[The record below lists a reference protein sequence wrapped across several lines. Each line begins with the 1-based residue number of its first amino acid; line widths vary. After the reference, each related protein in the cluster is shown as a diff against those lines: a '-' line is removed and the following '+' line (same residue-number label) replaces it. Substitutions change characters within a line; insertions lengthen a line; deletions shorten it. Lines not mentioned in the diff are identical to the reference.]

1 MSTFAHRAEII
12 VPARRKFPLDM
23 LRYDRCCPDRQDD
36 VSRLE
41 DALEYREDG
50 SPSELVIRV
59 VRISPSKVNPW
70 TEARWQSFGVVCKPL
85 NSERVR

>member
-1 MSTFAHRAEII
+1 MPTFAHRAEII
-12 VPARRKFPLDM
+12 VPARRTFPLDM

-36 VSRLE
+36 VSALE
-41 DALEYREDG
+41 DVLAR
-50 SPSELVIRV
+50 SEKEETVRV
-59 VRISPSKVNPW
+59 VRISPNKANPW